1 MSRYTL
7 LESGIV
13 YYAVTTVSEILE
25 FEVEEVC

>member
-7 LESGIV
+7 LENDIV
-13 YYAVTTVSEILE
+13 YAVTNVSEILE